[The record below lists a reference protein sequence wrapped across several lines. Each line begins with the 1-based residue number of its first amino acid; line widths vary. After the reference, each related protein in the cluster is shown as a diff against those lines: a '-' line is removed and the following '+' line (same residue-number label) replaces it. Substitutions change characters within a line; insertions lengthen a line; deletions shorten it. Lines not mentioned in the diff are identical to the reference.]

1 MLREDYETKFT
12 TLNQPFE
19 IGIPNKNG
27 RLRLREIDINNTQNS
42 LLQNYINFKFF

>member
-1 MLREDYETKFT
+1 MLREDYETKLT

-27 RLRLREIDINNTQNS
+27 RLHLREPKLKNLKGSAGQIYQ
-42 LLQNYINFKFF
+42 